1 MESLLKYAAVMGL
14 GAFAY
19 SQYLKMEAEKTQ
31 SNPDEEIEDEL
42 RRRINELDYR
52 ERMIAGMQR
61 S

>member
-1 MESLLKYAAVMGL
+1 MESLLKYLAVAGI

-19 SQYLKMEAEKTQ
+19 SQYQKMEAEKTQ